1 MQSSRILVQSCL
13 RLAGS
18 PTLLTVLA
26 YDAAISTP
34 DTSDLTFSAWVDLVQ
49 GMMENDAQPGHTH
62 TF

>member
-1 MQSSRILVQSCL
+1 MQSCL